1 MKTKHFVAIVALC
14 SAVAGGNL
22 FAETTTPAPDQKGKN
37 RDLIS
42 KETREKLRS
51 AREEAMKDPN
61 VVALE
66 KQKEYLDQQYR
77 DAVRAAMIKN
87 DPSLQPVLDQLP
99 DKPMRGRFGHGAKDG
114 KRFGDGKRGKNL
126 PPELKE
132 KMEQVKDDP
141 AVKAA
146 HDKMEAAQGKEE
158 KKAAWMELT
167 AARKAALEKI
177 DPDLA
182 KRIEQFHKGKPGQ

>member
-1 MKTKHFVAIVALC
+1 MNTKYFIAVIALS
-14 SAVAGGNL
+14 SALAGGNL
-22 FAETTTPAPDQKGKN
+22 FAETTAPPNGGGKKSE
-37 RDLIS
+37 LVS
-42 KETREKLRS
+42 KETREKLRA

-77 DAVRAAMIKN
+77 DAVRAAMVKN
-87 DPSLQPVLDQLP
+87 DPSLQSVLDQMP
-99 DKPMRGRFGHGAKDG
+99 DKGMRGHRDGPKAG
-114 KRFGDGKRGKNL
+114 KRDGKRGKNL
-126 PPELKE
+126 PPEVKE

-146 HDKMEAAQGKEE
+146 HEKLKAAQGKEE
-158 KKAAWMELT
+158 KKAAWTELT

-182 KRIEQFHKGKPGQ
+182 NRIEQFHKGKPGQ